1 MGVVNLV
8 LLECLLRATTKKRSS
23 TISGKKSAPQKKI
36 LTMPMLYALG
46 NAKKSFHRL
55 FNCIFGKIGRA
66 VSEHVAH

>member
-1 MGVVNLV
+1 
-8 LLECLLRATTKKRSS
+8 
-23 TISGKKSAPQKKI
+23 
-36 LTMPMLYALG
+36 MLYALG